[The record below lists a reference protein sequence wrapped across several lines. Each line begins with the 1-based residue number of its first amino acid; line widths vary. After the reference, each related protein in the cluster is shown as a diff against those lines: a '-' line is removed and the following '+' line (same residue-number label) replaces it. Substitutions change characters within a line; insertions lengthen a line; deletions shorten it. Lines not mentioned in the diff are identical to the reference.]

1 MDEIPLLRQNLF
13 GQIHEIVFHGKGGFD
28 YHTVY
33 NMPIWLRNFTF
44 NQISKFYEEQQK
56 ANNKGKKKLDDI
68 PTGPAIRK
76 PDYTTKARK

>member
-1 MDEIPLLRQNLF
+1 M
-13 GQIHEIVFHGKGGFD
+13 FHGKGGFD

-56 ANNKGKKKLDDI
+56 ANKKGKKKLDDL
-68 PTGPAIRK
+68 PSGPAIRK